1 MSTSSLS
8 KQRFTLVD
16 FQMYCTCIANFN
28 IKSNEII
35 TLHSKYKIYEVDF
48 SISMAKRDLLIRDSS
63 DENVPL
69 SFGCFLNWKK
79 ETTPGNIQ
87 IKKIPTLL
95 TREVSDFKQFPCW
108 VGCYKHVCLRLFLL
122 SYAFSRPII
131 CEC

>member
-35 TLHSKYKIYEVDF
+35 TLHIKYKIYEVDF

-69 SFGCFLNWKK
+69 LFGCFLNWKK
-79 ETTPGNIQ
+79 ETTSGNIQ
-87 IKKIPTLL
+87 IKKHQLYWHEKYRILNSSPAELDVRSMFVWDFSYFH
-95 TREVSDFKQFPCW
+95 TRS
-108 VGCYKHVCLRLFLL
+108 VGL
-122 SYAFSRPII
+122 
-131 CEC
+131 